1 MLKRIGEHTRQTFLS
16 RGVILI
22 PKTERIVDSIMPFF
36 PSGVKVISGYMD
48 ASAQYWKVNYHWEY
62 LLFMI
67 GKALRA
73 SPSEE
78 CKASLAALETRLRSN
93 SPAPS
98 AGYFTPRR
106 RTRIGFPRDVST
118 PARARERWAILRDC
132 KKRFRS
138 VSMEHRIW
146 LKPSVAVAVC
156 WHYAVA
162 PVAPPGR
169 SKHGSGYALDL
180 SGDSRTIKTV
190 CKQLGASL
198 VFDEKSHVHVEF
210 AKGATEPGS
219 SPSSSDDIFADAQKL
234 LNRGVGSTDFQKSV
248 KEGVEKMKPDLE
260 KRFTRYMEGDQFF
273 DDLNELYENDE
284 DFVAEADRIAALA

>member
-1 MLKRIGEHTRQTFLS
+1 MLERFGKHTRQTFLS

-22 PKTERIVDSIMPFF
+22 PRTERIVDSIMPFF
-36 PSGVKVISGYMD
+36 PVSVKVISGYMD

-67 GKALRA
+67 GKALKA
-73 SPSEE
+73 SPSEG
-78 CKASLAALETRLRSN
+78 CKASLSALETRLRSN

-118 PARARERWAILRDC
+118 SSRAQQRWAVLRDC
-132 KKRFRS
+132 KRRFRS
-138 VSMEHRIW
+138 VSIEHQIW
-146 LKPSVAVAVC
+146 LKPSVAVPVC

-180 SGDSRTIKTV
+180 SGDSPIIKTT
-190 CKQLGASL
+190 CRQLGASL

-210 AKGATEPGS
+210 AKGVTEPGS
-219 SPSSSDDIFADAQKL
+219 SSRDAIFSDAEKL
-234 LNRGVGSTDFQKSV
+234 IKRGVESPDW
-248 KEGVEKMKPDLE
+248 KETVDKMKPDWE
-260 KRFTRYMEGDQFF
+260 KGLSRYMEEDQFF
-273 DDLNELYENDE
+273 DHLNDLYENDE
-284 DFVAEADRIAALA
+284 DFVAKADQIAALA